1 MSPEDAPANS
11 NTSRDGTGMGARSR
25 WPSIFLVKVAESAS
39 HHLQSFAIKSR
50 TTHVAF
56 QAKRVAFWT
65 GLTEWL

>member
-1 MSPEDAPANS
+1 MENS
-11 NTSRDGTGMGARSR
+11 IFECSLAGMGARWR
-25 WPSIFLVKVAESAS
+25 WPSIFLVKVAKSAS